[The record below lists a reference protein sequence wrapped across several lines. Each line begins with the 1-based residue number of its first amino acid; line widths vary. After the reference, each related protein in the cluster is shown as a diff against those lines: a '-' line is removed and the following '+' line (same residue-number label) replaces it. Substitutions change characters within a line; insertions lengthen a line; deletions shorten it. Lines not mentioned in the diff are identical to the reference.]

1 MVTAMW
7 EEDEE
12 AEEGASEEEKALE
25 DGLDEEEAEA
35 IEKKAVAK
43 QHEHESDPESLT
55 VSAKEAL
62 RRKLQADME
71 AFLNRGGKVVEVAPD
86 DSKLERE
93 TARAPEP
100 DGEE

>member
-1 MVTAMW
+1 MW

-12 AEEGASEEEKALE
+12 AEEGAEEEKALE
-25 DGLDEEEAEA
+25 DGLDEEEAEVL
-35 IEKKAVAK
+35 EKKAVAK
-43 QHEHESDPESLT
+43 QHESDADPETLS

-71 AFLNRGGKVVEVAPD
+71 AFLKRGGHVEQVAAD
-86 DSKLERE
+86 ESKWERE

-100 DGEE
+100 DEDGD